1 MPTFVGSRCLHGQI
15 MTSEDCLRLRHSP
28 LQHINALFLGVRKP
42 MIAVAVFDPSLMFK
56 HGGVAIAGTGLLI
69 VFAALILITLFIAA
83 LPRILE
89 AVAQVLPEVPDRHA
103 TIDTSGTLLPD
114 EAVLAAIGFVLHHEL
129 QKQDENSGKIS

>member
-1 MPTFVGSRCLHGQI
+1 
-15 MTSEDCLRLRHSP
+15 
-28 LQHINALFLGVRKP
+28 
-42 MIAVAVFDPSLMFK
+42 MIPVAVFDPSLMFK
-56 HGGVAIAGTGLLI
+56 HDGVAIAGTGLLI

-103 TIDTSGTLLPD
+103 APDPSASLLPD

-129 QKQDENSGKIS
+129 QKQDENSGNIS